1 MGLSAANRAIIA
13 IMINN
18 VLMGLAMGMFFPLI
32 PLRLDEA
39 GVSAGLVGLNAA
51 SSSVATLVVAP
62 LIGFILSRRG
72 YSSTLLLGI
81 TVFLL
86 SIMAMSLLENY
97 WYWTGLRFIAGL
109 GIALHWV
116 VIESWL
122 NQVAADDKRGRILS
136 IYMASVIGGNAVGAI
151 LLDFSGTSGATPF
164 YIITLLSLLSLV
176 CIPFARS
183 AEPDTRQIRKTGV
196 WSTLK
201 IAPRLMSAG
210 LMMGIAQGCAF
221 TLLAYYGVQAGLTQ
235 KQAIWM
241 HALYLGG
248 GVILAFPVGWA
259 VDRFDRHKM
268 VAGLAL
274 LSMISSVAMHLT
286 IGQQWLFY
294 LVLFLGGGVTYGVY
308 TAGLSLLGMRFQH
321 RGMAAANA
329 AFVMTWELGTMSGGP
344 LAGTAIELFG
354 PAGFPGVMV
363 VAMGFV
369 VFISLRQP
377 RTASAS

>member
-1 MGLSAANRAIIA
+1 MRLSAANRAITA
-13 IMINN
+13 IMTNN
-18 VLMGLAMGMFFPLI
+18 LLMGLAMGMFFPLI

-62 LIGFILSRRG
+62 LIGYILSRRG
-72 YSSTLLLGI
+72 YSRALLLGI
-81 TVFLL
+81 SVFLL
-86 SIMAMSLLENY
+86 STLAMSLLENY

-122 NQVAADDKRGRILS
+122 NQAAADDKRGRILS
-136 IYMASVIGGNAVGAI
+136 IYMAGVIGGNAAGAA
-151 LLDFSGTSGATPF
+151 LLNFFGTSGAIPF
-164 YIITLLSLLSLV
+164 YIITILSLLSLV

-183 AEPDTRQIRKTGV
+183 AEPDTRQINKTGV
-196 WSTLK
+196 WSTLR
-201 IAPRLMSAG
+201 IAPRLMFAG

-221 TLLAYYGVQAGLTQ
+221 TLLAYYGIQAGLTE

-241 HALYLGG
+241 HVLYLGG

-259 VDRFDRHKM
+259 VDRFDRHKI

-274 LSMISSVAMHLT
+274 ISMISSVAMHLS
-286 IGQQWLFY
+286 ISHQWILY

-308 TAGLSLLGMRFQH
+308 TAGLSLLGRRFQH

-329 AFVMTWELGTMSGGP
+329 AFVMVWEMGTMSGGP
-344 LAGTAIELFG
+344 LAGSAIALFG

-369 VFISLRQP
+369 VWIAIRQP
-377 RTASAS
+377 RM